1 MKRGAAGVLLSVLV
15 LAMVGCDGSLNLHER
30 WGRAV
35 EIGAVYPLSGPQGA
49 VGEEIQQG
57 IDLAVAI
64 INNEHADLNLP
75 LAQTRG
81 LTGLGGTAIEVVYA
95 DHQSTDEGVR
105 EATEELIRRKR
116 VAALLGAYES
126 DKTRIASDIAE
137 NAGRPFLTATST
149 SQALTERGLQ
159 WFFRT
164 TPTDTTFVT
173 NAFQFISDL
182 SVVQNARLQRVAVIG
197 EGTDF
202 GSGFIE
208 LVREWAPQFGREL
221 VAEVVALGTAE
232 SVSAEVSRVRMAE
245 PDVVLFAVYT
255 EDAVRFVREFK
266 RQDYA
271 PPLIWANDAGF
282 ISQEFQQTLGAD
294 AAYLTSREVWSVD
307 ITLTHPLA
315 AQVNAL
321 YRERYGEDLN
331 GNSARGFIGMMTL
344 AEAINRAGSTEPA
357 AVRDALRLTAIPAE
371 QLIAP
376 WDGIRF
382 DETGQNT
389 LGNGIVVQMLDDR
402 YTLVWPYEIAVE
414 AVVFPFP
421 AWGAR

>member
-15 LAMVGCDGSLNLHER
+15 LAVVGCDGSLNLHER

-49 VGEEIQQG
+49 VGEEIKQG

-75 LAQTRG
+75 LAETRG

-149 SQALTERGLQ
+149 SQALTERDLQ

-182 SVVQNARLQRVAVIG
+182 SIVQNARLQRVAVIG

-202 GSGFIE
+202 GRGFIE

-221 VAEVVALGTAE
+221 VAEVVAPVAAG

-255 EDAVRFVREFK
+255 EDAIRFVREFK

-307 ITLTHPLA
+307 ITRTHPLA